1 MEDIRIE
8 SLEKRMDK
16 VEVTVQDNCKKIGI
30 SDAILLRFEET
41 QSKLVEALQSFGRVN
56 EEIKLTLRDMQNE
69 LKNNGIST
77 QEVKIK
83 ITEIEK
89 KFDESE
95 EKSKIDWRIAVKDS
109 VMKTVPWLISLAIAI
124 AYIIKDILLK

>member
-30 SDAILLRFEET
+30 SDAILLRFEAT
-41 QSKLVEALQSFGRVN
+41 QSKLVEALQSFGKIN

-95 EKSKIDWRIAVKDS
+95 EKSKIDWRIAIKDS
-109 VMKTVPWLISLAIAI
+109 VMKTIPWLISLAIAI

>member
-30 SDAILLRFEET
+30 SDAILLRFEAT
-41 QSKLVEALQSFGRVN
+41 QSKLVEALQSFGKIN

-69 LKNNGIST
+69 LKNNGEST

-95 EKSKIDWRIAVKDS
+95 EKSKIDWRIAIKDS
-109 VMKTVPWLISLAIAI
+109 VMKTIPWLISLAIAI

>member
-30 SDAILLRFEET
+30 SDAILLRFEAT

>member
-89 KFDESE
+89 KFDEAE

>member
-30 SDAILLRFEET
+30 SDAILLRFEAT
-41 QSKLVEALQSFGRVN
+41 QSKLVEALQSFGKIN

>member
-30 SDAILLRFEET
+30 SDAILLRFEAT
-41 QSKLVEALQSFGRVN
+41 QSKLVEALQSFGKIN

-89 KFDESE
+89 KFDEAE
-95 EKSKIDWRIAVKDS
+95 EKSKIDWRIAIKDS
-109 VMKTVPWLISLAIAI
+109 VMKTIPWLISLAIAI